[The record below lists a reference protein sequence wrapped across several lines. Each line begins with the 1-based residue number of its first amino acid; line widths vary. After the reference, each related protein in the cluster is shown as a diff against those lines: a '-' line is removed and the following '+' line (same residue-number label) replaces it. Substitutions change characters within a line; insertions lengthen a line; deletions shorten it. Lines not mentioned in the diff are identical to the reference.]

1 MELEEVSEGAMMK
14 VALGARALGMAAN
27 G

>member
-1 MELEEVSEGAMMK
+1 MELEEVFEEAMMK
-14 VALGARALGMAAN
+14 VALGAQALGMAAN